1 MAENNSSEKV
11 NLYQPKNR
19 FIIPINNFHVPKKLL
34 REFKKNTFTF
44 KMNSNFE
51 NVIYNCQNIN
61 RKDNGTWINKI
72 ILNTYINLHYY
83 NLCHSIECYENNNL
97 VGGLYGVHIGACFF
111 GESMFGKLSNVSKF
125 CLIYLIAILRK
136 NLFCLLDSQFYNQ
149 HLVQFGAYEISN
161 ESYMKQLRQ
170 NIITKR
176 EFVFLDDFQEVL
188 SLIQP
193 TNIKS

>member
-1 MAENNSSEKV
+1 MAENNASEIV
-11 NLYQPKNR
+11 NLYKPKYR
-19 FIIPINNFHVPKKLL
+19 FIIPINDFHVPKKLFRL
-34 REFKKNTFTF
+34 FKKNIYTF
-44 KMNSNFE
+44 KVNSNFE
-51 NVIYNCQNIN
+51 NVIYNCQKIN
-61 RKDNGTWINKI
+61 RKENGTWINNI

-83 NLCHSIECYENNNL
+83 KMCHSVECYESNNL

-125 CLIYLIAILRK
+125 CLIYLIAILKK

-149 HLVQFGAYEISN
+149 HLLQFGAYEISSD
-161 ESYMKQLRQ
+161 SYMKKLKK
-170 NIITKR
+170 NIMTER

-193 TNIKS
+193 NNIKS